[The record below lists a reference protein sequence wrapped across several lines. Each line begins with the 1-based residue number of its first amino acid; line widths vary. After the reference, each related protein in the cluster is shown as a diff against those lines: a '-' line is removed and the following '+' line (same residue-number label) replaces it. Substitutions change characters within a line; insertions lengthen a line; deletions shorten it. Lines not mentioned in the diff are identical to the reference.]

1 MSRTL
6 FIRNVSY
13 DVPEST
19 IREMFEKYG
28 EIKKL
33 FLLVEKRGMAFI
45 TYVSISFT
53 FCVCARFIRF
63 SNSTVLSGFH

>member
-6 FIRNVSY
+6 FIRNISY

-45 TYVSISFT
+45 TYVSISLL
-53 FCVCARFIRF
+53 FIPVVQCRAF
-63 SNSTVLSGFH
+63 MSFVFRST